1 MKTIKYIFILPAF
14 VLFAQSGR
22 SQIIGHLD
30 SQGNAIIDA
39 NIPTMMAHLQS
50 VLSQVSNINVVFTSV
65 GIIQVQDENGE
76 NYYCIRFTDGET
88 STTLPLQVLSGGNGT
103 SLNATHISCTTKGC
117 SQTDGCVPNLWGTK
131 CTKCDSDCTKTTT
144 NYDML

>member
-1 MKTIKYIFILPAF
+1 M
-14 VLFAQSGR
+14 
-22 SQIIGHLD
+22 
-30 SQGNAIIDA
+30 
-39 NIPTMMAHLQS
+39 
-50 VLSQVSNINVVFTSV
+50 VFTSV

-88 STTLPLQVLSGGNGT
+88 STTLPFTGFKRRQWQ

-117 SQTDGCVPNLWGTK
+117 SKPTVAYPNLWGTK

-144 NYDML
+144 NYDMFLKALRPEPQSKPGILIYRVLFVLHASPRTEHYADIRTVIL